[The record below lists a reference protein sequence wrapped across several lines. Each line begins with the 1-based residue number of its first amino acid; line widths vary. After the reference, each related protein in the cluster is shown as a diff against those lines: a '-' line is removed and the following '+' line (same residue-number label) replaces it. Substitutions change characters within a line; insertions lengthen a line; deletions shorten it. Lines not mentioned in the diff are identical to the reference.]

1 MLRTPAPLSR
11 ALAVTDT
18 VEKPVIE
25 EITNIIGKY
34 DESYIET
41 NLLTAESVSSF
52 AATFY
57 KDVAEIYDTITRIKN
72 VERNPTGYSL
82 ADAPILGLLVKI
94 WKLLKEVIRY
104 YEENNADVIS
114 LLERPILESAVIAT
128 YLMRSTDS
136 VMEDYRKCSYKD
148 RLRILRDLK
157 KGSKFLETAAGKR
170 LLASVQEKLESE
182 SFSVDSFERQKKNR
196 WKVDGKTF
204 FDIFSEV
211 ESEELYPCTYGMM
224 SESIH
229 SSWNDSMDFY
239 LSKRTDGTFDAYPFS
254 HPADIRYVTPLLV
267 YTNKPYR
274 LWLARINV
282 DIEDLVG
289 VLDWVERVNHALFR
303 RFDETYKEQ
312 GDG

>member
-1 MLRTPAPLSR
+1 M
-11 ALAVTDT
+11 
-18 VEKPVIE
+18 E
-25 EITNIIGKY
+25 EIINIVDKY
-34 DESYIET
+34 DESYVEA
-41 NLLTAESVSSF
+41 NLLTAESVNSF

-57 KDVAEIYDTITRIKN
+57 GDVAEIYDAITRVKN
-72 VERNPTGYSL
+72 VDRNPTGYSL

-114 LLERPILESAVIAT
+114 ILERPILESAVIAT
-128 YLMRSTDS
+128 YLMRSSDS

-148 RLRILRDLK
+148 RLRILRDLEN
-157 KGSKFLETAAGKR
+157 GSEFLKTAAGKR
-170 LLASVQEKLESE
+170 LLASVQEKMELE
-182 SFSVDSFERQKKNR
+182 FLTVDSFDKQKKNR
-196 WKVDGKTF
+196 WKIDGKTF
-204 FDIFSEV
+204 FDMFSEV
-211 ESEELYPCTYGMM
+211 ENEKLYACTYGMM

-239 LSKRTDGTFDAYPFS
+239 LSKRTDGTFDSYPFS
-254 HPADIRYVTPLLV
+254 HPADIRYVTPLLE

-282 DIEDLVG
+282 DIEYLVG
-289 VLDWVERVNHALFR
+289 VLDWIERVNHALFR